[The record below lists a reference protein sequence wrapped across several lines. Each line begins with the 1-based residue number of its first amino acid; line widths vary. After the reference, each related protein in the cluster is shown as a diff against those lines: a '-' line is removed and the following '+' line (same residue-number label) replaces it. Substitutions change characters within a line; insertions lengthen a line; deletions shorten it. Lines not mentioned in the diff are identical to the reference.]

1 MAVAEGMLGSV
12 HGMLPSMHDAFAHC
26 EALVRSADRDRYLSA
41 LFAPAEHRAALYAL
55 YAFHVELARIPDV
68 VTEPLAGE
76 VRLQWWSEAV
86 YEQRPEE
93 MRGHPVATALSEVIE
108 QYRLPRRLFDDLIEA
123 RRAHFGRELFG
134 SVDELER
141 YARSTSS
148 SLMEL
153 AARLMGAAS
162 FDYAGPAG
170 ISMGIVSLLRNFANE
185 AVRGRVTTPADLM
198 LQTSVLP
205 QDILAGRT
213 TVQIVTLLA
222 SLRDIAI
229 RHYQEARVLI
239 ERDGHDAVAAWLPV
253 ATVPLD
259 LRAMSRAADKPFA
272 TLEVSPWRRQW
283 TLWRAARSGQPPAI
297 R

>member
-1 MAVAEGMLGSV
+1 MLRSM
-12 HGMLPSMHDAFAHC
+12 HGMLYSMHDAFAHC
-26 EALVRSADRDRYLSA
+26 EALVRSADKDRYLSA
-41 LFAPAEHRAALYAL
+41 LFAPAEHRGALYAL
-55 YAFHVELARIPDV
+55 YAFHLELSRIPDV

-93 MRGHPVATALSEVIE
+93 MRGHPVANALIEVIE
-108 QYRLPRRLFDDLIEA
+108 QYHLPRRLFDELIEA
-123 RRAHFGRELFG
+123 RRTHLGRELFG

-148 SLMEL
+148 ALMEL
-153 AARLMGAAS
+153 AARVMGAAAL
-162 FDYAGPAG
+162 DYAGPGG
-170 ISMGIVSLLRNFANE
+170 ISMGIVSLLRNFASD
-185 AVRGRVTTPADLM
+185 AVRGRVTAPADLM

-213 TVQIVTLLA
+213 TLQIVALLK

-229 RHYQEARVLI
+229 RHYEEARVLI
-239 ERDGHDAVAAWLPV
+239 ERDGADAVAAWLPV

-259 LRAMSRAADKPFA
+259 LRALSRVADKPFA
-272 TLEVSPWRRQW
+272 MPEVPRWRRQW
-283 TLWRAARSGQPPAI
+283 TLWRAARLGYPPAI

>member
-1 MAVAEGMLGSV
+1 MRHSM
-12 HGMLPSMHDAFAHC
+12 HGMLRSMHDAFAHC

-41 LFAPAEHRAALYAL
+41 LFAPAEHRDALYAL
-55 YAFHVELARIPDV
+55 YALHVELARIPDM

-93 MRGHPVATALSEVIE
+93 IRGHPVANALSEVIE
-108 QYRLPRRLFDDLIEA
+108 QYRLPRRLIDELIEA
-123 RRAHFGRELFG
+123 RRAHLGRELFG

-148 SLMEL
+148 TLMEL

-162 FDYAGPAG
+162 LEYAGPAG
-170 ISMGIVSLLRNFANE
+170 ICMGIVSLLRNFAND
-185 AVRGRVTTPADLM
+185 AVRGRVTAPADLM

-213 TVQIVTLLA
+213 TVQIITLLK

-229 RHYQEARVLI
+229 RHYQEARV
-239 ERDGHDAVAAWLPV
+239 
-253 ATVPLD
+253 
-259 LRAMSRAADKPFA
+259 
-272 TLEVSPWRRQW
+272 
-283 TLWRAARSGQPPAI
+283 
-297 R
+297 

>member
-1 MAVAEGMLGSV
+1 
-12 HGMLPSMHDAFAHC
+12 MHDPFAHC
-26 EALVRSADRDRYLSA
+26 EAVVRSADRDRYLSA
-41 LFAPAEHRAALYAL
+41 LFAPAEHRSALYAL

-93 MRGHPVATALSEVIE
+93 MRGHPVANALCEVID
-108 QYRLPRRLFDDLIEA
+108 QYRLPRRLFDEMIEA

-141 YARSTSS
+141 FARSTSS
-148 SLMEL
+148 TLTEL
-153 AARLMGAAS
+153 AARLLGAATW
-162 FDYAGPAG
+162 DYAGPAG
-170 ISMGIVSLLRNFANE
+170 ICLGIVSLLRNFASD
-185 AVRGRVTTPADLM
+185 AVHGRVTAPADMM

-213 TVQIVTLLA
+213 TMQIIALLK
-222 SLRDIAI
+222 SLRHIAI

-239 ERDGHDAVAAWLPV
+239 ERDGHDAIAAWLPV

-259 LRAMSRAADKPFA
+259 LLAMSRVADKPFA
-272 TLEVSPWRRQW
+272 VVEVSRWRRQW
-283 TLWRAARSGQPPAI
+283 TLWRAARSGHPPAI

>member
-1 MAVAEGMLGSV
+1 MLRSV
-12 HGMLPSMHDAFAHC
+12 HGMLHSMHDSFVHC
-26 EALVRSADRDRYLSA
+26 EALVRAADRDRYLSA
-41 LFAPAEHRAALYAL
+41 LFAPAEHRGALYAL
-55 YAFHVELARIPDV
+55 YALHVELSRIPDV

-93 MRGHPVATALSEVIE
+93 MRGHPVANALGEVIE
-108 QYRLPRRLFDDLIEA
+108 QYRLPRRLFDELIEA
-123 RRAHFGRELFG
+123 RRAHLGRELFG

-153 AARLMGAAS
+153 AARVMGAATLD
-162 FDYAGPAG
+162 FAGPAG
-170 ISMGIVSLLRNFANE
+170 ISMGIVSLLRNFAND
-185 AVRGRVTTPADLM
+185 AVRGRVTAPADLM
-198 LQTSVLP
+198 IQTSVLP

-213 TVQIVTLLA
+213 TVQIITLLK

-229 RHYQEARVLI
+229 RHYEEARVLI
-239 ERDGHDAVAAWLPV
+239 ERDGYDAVAAWLPV

-259 LRAMSRAADKPFA
+259 LGALSRFADKPFA
-272 TLEVSPWRRQW
+272 DIEVARWRRQW
-283 TLWRAARSGQPPAI
+283 TLWRAARSGAPPAI

>member
-1 MAVAEGMLGSV
+1 MLRSM
-12 HGMLPSMHDAFAHC
+12 HGMLYSMHDAFAHC
-26 EALVRSADRDRYLSA
+26 EALVHSADKDRYLST

-55 YAFHVELARIPDV
+55 YAFHVELARIPDL

-93 MRGHPVATALSEVIE
+93 IRGHPVANALSEVIE
-108 QYRLPRRLFDDLIEA
+108 QYRLPRRLIDELIEA
-123 RRAHFGRELFG
+123 RRAHLGRELFG

-141 YARSTSS
+141 DARSTSS
-148 SLMEL
+148 TLMEL

-162 FDYAGPAG
+162 LEYAGPAG
-170 ISMGIVSLLRNFANE
+170 ICMGIVSLLRNFANA
-185 AVRGRVTTPADLM
+185 AVRGRVTAPADLM

-213 TVQIVTLLA
+213 TVQIITLLK

-239 ERDGHDAVAAWLPV
+239 ERDGHDAVAAWLPI

-259 LRAMSRAADKPFA
+259 LRALSRVADKPFA
-272 TLEVSPWRRQW
+272 ALEVAPWRRQW
-283 TLWRAARSGQPPAI
+283 TLWRAARSGVPPAI